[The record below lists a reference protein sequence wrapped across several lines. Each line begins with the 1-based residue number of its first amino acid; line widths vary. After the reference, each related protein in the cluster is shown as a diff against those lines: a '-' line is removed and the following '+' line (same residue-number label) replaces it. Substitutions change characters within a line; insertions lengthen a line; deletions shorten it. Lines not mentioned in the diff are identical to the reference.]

1 MFKIHFAKW
10 SMLNYVYRLSYFSQT
25 SQCVSITKT
34 KYDTLRTFEGTD
46 VQSVWVCV
54 CVCVC
59 VCVSALANVSLM
71 RYLYHVFL
79 MLQTSCSQ
87 KVRPYNSSQVT
98 TWCGEGKQKD
108 RNKLLDMKCCL
119 FRMGGKLGLSH

>member
-1 MFKIHFAKW
+1 MVDAELRLQAELFLSDITVR
-10 SMLNYVYRLSYFSQT
+10 LNNKDEVWHIMYVGRYWCT
-25 SQCVSITKT
+25 
-34 KYDTLRTFEGTD
+34 
-46 VQSVWVCV
+46 V

-87 KVRPYNSSQVT
+87 KVRHYNRSQVT